1 MLDKAHDIEEQL
13 ITWRRDIH
21 RHPELGFQE
30 FRTAASVAEEL
41 EDLGYRVDTGIGRT
55 GVVAELGEGAP
66 VVAIRADMDA
76 LPIEEANDVP
86 YASDNPGV
94 MHACGHDCHVA
105 IALGVATLL
114 SDASFPGTVRFL
126 FQPAEETEDDE
137 GVSGAPRM
145 VEDGAMENVDVVL
158 ALHVDSSRPVGNI
171 GIAEGTVTA
180 GVDGFSA
187 AVVGEGGHGAYPHTV
202 VDPIHIAGHVILALH
217 GIVSRKLHPADPAVV
232 SIGSIHGGEAS
243 NVIPEEVALSG
254 TIRYMEQSVR
264 DKIHEEIEQ
273 ALRIAETMGG
283 SFSLDISTGY
293 PPMVNSPSVVH
304 VLRATTADLLGAD
317 HIQSG
322 RQEMG
327 AEDFGYFS
335 SLAPGAMF
343 RLGCKIEG
351 DERKHHNPRFDVD
364 EACLPIGAAILAEA
378 ALRLL
383 REPIGGAENGPDGND
398 VDEAGGDKND
408 GQAV

>member
-1 MLDKAHDIEEQL
+1 MLEKAHEIEEQL

-30 FRTAASVAEEL
+30 FRTAARVAEEL
-41 EDLGYRVDTGIGRT
+41 EAIGYRVETGIGRT

-76 LPIEEANDVP
+76 LPIEETNDVP
-86 YASDNPGV
+86 YASETPGV

-114 SDASFPGTVRFL
+114 RDESFPGRVRFL
-126 FQPAEETEDDE
+126 LQPAEETEDED

-145 VEDGAMENVDVVL
+145 VEGGAMEDVDAVL
-158 ALHVDSSRPVGNI
+158 ALHVDSSRPVGDI

-180 GVDGFSA
+180 GVDSFFA
-187 AVVGEGGHGAYPHTV
+187 NVAGEGGHGAYPHTV
-202 VDPIHIAGHVILALH
+202 IDPIYITGHVILALH
-217 GIVSRKLHPADPAVV
+217 AIVSRKLHPADPAVV
-232 SIGSIHGGEAS
+232 SIGSIHGGKAS

-254 TIRYMEQSVR
+254 TIRYMEESVR
-264 DKIHEEIEQ
+264 DRIHQEIKR
-273 ALRIAETMGG
+273 ALQIAETMGG
-283 SFSLDISTGY
+283 DFALEISTGY
-293 PPMVNSPSVVH
+293 PPMVNAPSVVA
-304 VLRATTADLLGAD
+304 VLRKTTADLLGED

-327 AEDFGYFS
+327 AEDFGFFS
-335 SLAPGAMF
+335 SMAPGAMF
-343 RLGCKIEG
+343 RLGARIEG

-364 EACLPIGAAILAEA
+364 ESCLPLGAAILAEA

-383 REPIGGAENGPDGND
+383 HKPVRDQNGDQEEN
-398 VDEAGGDKND
+398 
-408 GQAV
+408 

>member
-1 MLDKAHDIEEQL
+1 MLDKAREIEEQL
-13 ITWRRDIH
+13 TAWRRDIH

-41 EDLGYRVDTGIGRT
+41 EDLGYRVETGVGRT
-55 GVVAELGEGAP
+55 GVVAELGSGP
-66 VVAIRADMDA
+66 PIVAVRADMDA
-76 LPIEEANDVP
+76 LPIQEANDVP
-86 YASDNPGV
+86 YASENPGV

-105 IALGVATLL
+105 IVLGVATLL
-114 SDASFPGTVRFL
+114 SDVSFPGTVRFL

-158 ALHVDSSRPVGNI
+158 ALHVDSSRPVGDI

-187 AVVGEGGHGAYPHTV
+187 SVVGEGGHGAYPHTV
-202 VDPIHIAGHVILALH
+202 VDPIHITGHVILALH
-217 GIVSRKLHPADPAVV
+217 GIVSRKLHPADAAVV

-264 DKIHEEIEQ
+264 TKIHEEIDQ

-283 SFSLDISTGY
+283 SFSLDISAGY
-293 PPMVNSPSVVH
+293 PPMVNSPPVVA
-304 VLRATTADLLGAD
+304 VLRQTAADLLGAD

-327 AEDFGYFS
+327 AEDFGFFS
-335 SLAPGAMF
+335 SLAQGAMF

-364 EACLPIGAAILAEA
+364 EACLPIGTAVLAEA

-383 REPIGGAENGPDGND
+383 REPVASSDDNADGQEDGNED
-398 VDEAGGDKND
+398 
-408 GQAV
+408 